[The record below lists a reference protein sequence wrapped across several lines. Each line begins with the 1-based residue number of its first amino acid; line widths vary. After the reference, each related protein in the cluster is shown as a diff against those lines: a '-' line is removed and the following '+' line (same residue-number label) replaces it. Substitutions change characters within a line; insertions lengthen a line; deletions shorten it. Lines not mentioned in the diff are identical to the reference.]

1 MKNNLTLPYYFNNQ
15 MPVYMANYQDTL
27 QDLNNTYEEIKQNI
41 QSKYDKVI
49 GEIAELDKKIQDL
62 YTNSTNN
69 SKQWINQQISI
80 IKNKIN
86 KKKEALEK
94 WLKQKLEDA
103 QKWLDGVM
111 DMIKQKIAD
120 MIISMLNA
128 LK

>member
-1 MKNNLTLPYYFNNQ
+1 MKNNPTLPYYFNNQ

-69 SKQWINQQISI
+69 SKQWVNHQISA

-94 WLKQKLEDA
+94 
-103 QKWLDGVM
+103 
-111 DMIKQKIAD
+111 
-120 MIISMLNA
+120 
-128 LK
+128 